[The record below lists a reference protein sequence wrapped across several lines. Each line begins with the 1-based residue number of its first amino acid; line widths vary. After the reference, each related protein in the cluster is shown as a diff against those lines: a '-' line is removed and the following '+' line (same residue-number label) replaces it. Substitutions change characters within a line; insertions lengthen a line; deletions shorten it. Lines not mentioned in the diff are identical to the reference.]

1 MKYDRSQVRC
11 LRTSLDDQL
20 ALPGRPYTISELA
33 TFLLEPVT
41 E

>member
-20 ALPGRPYTISELA
+20 ALPGPYTISELA